1 MNEAPAPSP
10 VAAEHRAAAAT
21 PSPPVRI
28 WGFWATL
35 GFCLLAAAVNLATG
49 SALLVWTGAGAAGAD
64 PTAALLPLEV
74 FTAIPELAVLVLAVR
89 WARAPVAAYLGLV
102 LPRGRDLAAGLMLA
116 GVLLALADGLT
127 RLAGRDVVSQ
137 FEIDSYRAARAAG
150 DLLMLWL
157 AVSVI
162 APVVEEVTFR
172 GFLYRGW
179 AGPLGP
185 AGAVVA
191 TALLWALLH
200 VQYDAFDI
208 VQIFVFG
215 LALGYIR
222 WRSGST
228 LLTILLH
235 MLNNVIATIET
246 AISLDSLP

>member
-1 MNEAPAPSP
+1 
-10 VAAEHRAAAAT
+10 V
-21 PSPPVRI
+21 
-28 WGFWATL
+28 
-35 GFCLLAAAVNLATG
+35 
-49 SALLVWTGAGAAGAD
+49 LVWSGAGAAAAD
-64 PTAALLPLEV
+64 PTALLPLEV
-74 FTAIPELAVLVLAVR
+74 FAAIPQLAVLVLAVR
-89 WARAPVAAYLGLV
+89 WARAPVAPYLGLV
-102 LPRGRDLAAGLMLA
+102 LPRSRDLAAGLVLV

-127 RLAGRDVVSQ
+127 RLAGRDVVSPFQ
-137 FEIDSYRAARAAG
+137 IDSYRAARAAG

-162 APVVEEVTFR
+162 APVIEEVTFR

-185 AGAVVA
+185 GGAVVA

-200 VQYDAFDI
+200 VQYDALDI
-208 VQIFVFG
+208 AQIFVLG

-235 MLNNVIATIET
+235 MLNNIIATIET
-246 AISLDSLP
+246 AIRLGSLP